1 MSISSTFRIFA
12 LTLFVSS
19 CFATSADQI
28 TYAEDAVKKSTKD
41 KKEDEFPTID
51 VVTKDYEEIKS
62 EDGKKTFFKLWKND
76 DTGRVLARLP
86 KNYASSSARQFI
98 APTVSGGELFAGL
111 QSDDFYVY
119 WRRYGKRLALMQE
132 NLSIKGSDEESKS
145 SVDRLF
151 TDKVLLDVPI
161 LTMDANSPVIDLTTL
176 LVENARVFFGRDISP
191 QRELVSISEAKAYP
205 KNVEIAYEVP
215 MRSGNLKT
223 IHYSISE
230 IKGSEGFKPR
240 VADQRI
246 GYFLTSYLDYGKY
259 ESDETSIRYINR
271 WHLEKRD
278 DKLKI
283 SPPKKPIVFYIEHT
297 TPVRYRRWV
306 REGILSWNK
315 AFEQIGI
322 SSAIEVR
329 QQDKQTGEHMNIS
342 PEDVRYNFVRWLNN
356 DVSTAIGPSRV
367 NPKTGEILDADIV
380 LTDGWIRSFQD
391 QFSDMMPK
399 IVMEGKSPETLAWYA
414 KHPNWDPRLRLAEPS
429 QRNFLRQQFAHQS
442 AQPYGDH
449 PSRVQKTKLMGDEAS
464 DGLVN
469 RTSQINGGCMAA
481 EGRGFD
487 VALMRMSMAVMRS
500 KRKQKEKA
508 EAEKAKDEDDEDS
521 EEDEDSDDDED
532 SEEDEGDDEDED
544 DDEEDED
551 ESEKDEDEDDEDD
564 EDEDDEDED
573 EESEQILDGMPE
585 SFIGPLLSDLVSHE
599 VGHTL
604 GLRHNFKASS
614 VYDVKDVNSEAM
626 KGKKPLAGSV
636 MDYLPTNFK
645 MNNGEIQGD
654 YAMIGVGPYD
664 MWAIE
669 YGYTLNKK
677 KLPKI
682 LKRVSEPQLAYA
694 TDEDTWGPDPLA
706 RRYDFGKEPLV
717 YAQDQVAM
725 SKMHRE
731 TILDKFVEDGE
742 SWGKARKGYLMSL
755 GLQTRATSMMSN
767 WLGGTFVNR
776 DLKGDP
782 NDRKPIVVVPA
793 EQQRKALEFV
803 LENVFFDEA
812 YGLTPELLAYM
823 TNEPLEDRSGPSWPI
838 HDRVMGIQASM
849 LSSLLD
855 PWTLRQIY
863 DNEFRV
869 PSDEDAFTLN
879 ELFTKVNASIWE
891 EIEEAPKGKFTERKP
906 AISSLRRNLQ
916 TEHIER
922 LFDLAGES
930 ESMIAAMKPIAN
942 LASMTLRDMMVKLE
956 TAKEDESYDA
966 YTQAHLEDSFHRVKK
981 WVDSTYVINN
991 DDSSGG
997 FGGFFFFGK
1006 EGE

>member
-1 MSISSTFRIFA
+1 MSIASTFRILILSA
-12 LTLFVSS
+12 V
-19 CFATSADQI
+19 ATSTLSLGTPHSAAAWDSKDDSSKSS
-28 TYAEDAVKKSTKD
+28 ASKEEDDFPPLDAVTKG
-41 KKEDEFPTID
+41 
-51 VVTKDYEEIKS
+51 YEEIKS
-62 EDGKKTFFKLWKND
+62 EDGKRTFFKLWKND
-76 DTGRVLARLP
+76 DTGRILARLP
-86 KNYASSSARQFI
+86 KDYASQSARQFI
-98 APTVSGGELFAGL
+98 APTVSGGEIFAGL

-132 NLSIKGSDEESKS
+132 NLKIKGSDEESKS
-145 SVDRLF
+145 SVERLF
-151 TDKVLLDVPI
+151 TDRVLLDVPI
-161 LTMDANSPVIDLTTL
+161 LTMDKDSPVIDLNTL
-176 LVENARVFFGRDISP
+176 LVSNANVFFGRSVTP
-191 QRELVSISEAKAYP
+191 QSKLVSISKAKAYP
-205 KNVEIAYEVP
+205 NNIEIAYEVP

-223 IHYSISE
+223 IHYSISK
-230 IKGSEGFKPR
+230 IKGSKGFKPR
-240 VADQRI
+240 AADQRI
-246 GYFLTSYLDYGKY
+246 GYFLTSYFDYGKY
-259 ESDETSIRYINR
+259 ESDETSVQYINR

-278 DKLKI
+278 ESLKL

-306 REGILSWNK
+306 RRGILNWNK

-356 DVSTAIGPSRV
+356 NVSTAIGPSRV

-380 LTDGWIRSFQD
+380 LTDGWIRHFQD
-391 QFSDMMPK
+391 QFNDMMPK

-429 QRNFLRQQFAHQS
+429 QRNFLRQQFAYQAS
-442 AQPYGDH
+442 QPFGDH
-449 PSRVQKTKLMGDEAS
+449 PSRVQKTKLMGDEPS

-487 VALMRMSMAVMRS
+487 VALMRMSMAIMRS
-500 KRKQKEKA
+500 EMQYKKKKN
-508 EAEKAKDEDDEDS
+508 KSSDNKDDD
-521 EEDEDSDDDED
+521 DSDGED
-532 SEEDEGDDEDED
+532 ADED
-544 DDEEDED
+544 DDESDE
-551 ESEKDEDEDDEDD
+551 
-564 EDEDDEDED
+564 DEDED
-573 EESEQILDGMPE
+573 EEQMLDGMPE

-614 VYDVKDVNSEAM
+614 VYDVNAVNSAEM
-626 KGKKPLAGSV
+626 KGKKPIAGSV

-645 MNNGEIQGD
+645 VENGEIQGD

-669 YGYTLNKK
+669 YGYTLDKK

-682 LKRVSEPQLAYA
+682 LKRVSEPELAYA

-706 RRYDFGKEPLV
+706 RRYDFGKNPLD
-717 YAQDQVAM
+717 YAQDQIAM
-725 SKMHRE
+725 ANKHRE

-742 SWGKARKGYLMSL
+742 SWGKARKGYLMTL
-755 GLQTRATSMMSN
+755 GLQTRSAAMMSN

-776 DLKGDP
+776 DKKGDP
-782 NDRKPIVVVPA
+782 GDRKPIVVVPA
-793 EQQRKALEFV
+793 DQQRAALEFI
-803 LENVFFDEA
+803 LKNVFFDAA

-823 TNEPLEDRSGPSWPI
+823 TNEPLKNHSRPSSPSWPI
-838 HDRVMGIQASM
+838 HDRVMGIQASL
-849 LSSLLD
+849 LSNLLE

-869 PSDEDAFTLN
+869 PASEDAFTLN
-879 ELFTKVNASIWE
+879 ELFKKVNATIWKE
-891 EIEEAPKGKFTERKP
+891 VENVPEGNFTERKP

-922 LFDLAGES
+922 LFDLATVS
-930 ESMIAAMKPIAN
+930 ESATAAMKPIAN
-942 LASMTLRDMMVKLE
+942 LASMTLRDLMGKLE
-956 TAKEDESYDA
+956 TAKDNDSYDP
-966 YTQAHLEDSFHRVKK
+966 YTKAHIEDSFHRVKK

-991 DDSSGG
+991 DAGSGG
-997 FGGFFFFGK
+997 MGGFFILGK
-1006 EGE
+1006 EAP

>member
-1 MSISSTFRIFA
+1 MSISSTFRKFA
-12 LTLFVSS
+12 FSLLVLS
-19 CFATSADQI
+19 CFTPSFERS
-28 TYAEDAVKKSTKD
+28 TFAEDAVKKDEKEKD
-41 KKEDEFPTID
+41 DDFPTID
-51 VVTKDYEEIKS
+51 VVTKGYEEIKS
-62 EDGKKTFFKLWKND
+62 VDGKKTFFKLWKND
-76 DTGRVLARLP
+76 DTGRLLARLP
-86 KNYASSSARQFI
+86 KNFASSSARQFI

-151 TDKVLLDVPI
+151 TDTVLLDVPI
-161 LTMDANSPVIDLTTL
+161 LTMDANSPVIDLNTL
-176 LVENARVFFGRDISP
+176 LVDNARVFFGRSISP
-191 QRELVSISEAKAYP
+191 QRNLVSISKAKAYP

-246 GYFLTSYLDYGKY
+246 GYFMTSYLDYGKY
-259 ESDETSIRYINR
+259 ESDETSVRYINR

-278 DKLKI
+278 EKLKI

-306 REGILSWNK
+306 REGILNWNK
-315 AFEQIGI
+315 AFRQIGI
-322 SSAIEVR
+322 SDAIEVR

-380 LTDGWIRSFQD
+380 LTDGWIRYFQD

-429 QRNFLRQQFAHQS
+429 QRNFLRQQFAYQS
-442 AQPYGDH
+442 SKPYGDH
-449 PSRVQKTKLMGDEAS
+449 ASKVQKTKLMGDEPS

-500 KRKQKEKA
+500 KMKEKA
-508 EAEKAKDEDDEDS
+508 EAEKAKAEKAEDGTDAEGDEGSDEDDDSDDDQGDREDENEKDEDDED
-521 EEDEDSDDDED
+521 
-532 SEEDEGDDEDED
+532 
-544 DDEEDED
+544 
-551 ESEKDEDEDDEDD
+551 DDEDD
-564 EDEDDEDED
+564 EDEGDEDED
-573 EESEQILDGMPE
+573 EDDDGEQMLDGMPE

-614 VYDVKDVNSEAM
+614 VYDVKEVNSEAM
-626 KGKKPLAGSV
+626 KGQKPLAGSV

-706 RRYDFGKEPLV
+706 RRYDFGKDPLV
-717 YAQDQVAM
+717 FAEDQVAM
-725 SKMHRE
+725 AKMHRK
-731 TILDKFVEDGE
+731 TILDKFVEEGE

-776 DLKGDP
+776 DKKGDP
-782 NDRKPIVVVPA
+782 DDRKPIVVVPA
-793 EQQRKALEFV
+793 VQQRKALDFV
-803 LENVFFDEA
+803 LENVFLDEA

-823 TNEPLEDRSGPSWPI
+823 TNDPLEDRSGPSWPI
-838 HDRVMGIQASM
+838 HDRVMGIQASL

-869 PSDEDAFTLN
+869 PSNEDAFTLN
-879 ELFTKVNASIWE
+879 ELFTKVNSSIWE
-891 EIEEAPKGKFTERKP
+891 EIEKAPKGKFTERQP

-916 TEHIER
+916 TEQIER

-930 ESMIAAMKPIAN
+930 ESMVAAMKPIAN
-942 LASMTLRDMMVKLE
+942 LASMTLRDMMGKLE
-956 TAKEDESYDA
+956 AAKEDKNYDA
-966 YTQAHLEDSFHRVKK
+966 YTRAHLEDSFHRVKK

-991 DDSSGG
+991 DDSAGG
-997 FGGFFFFGK
+997 GGIFLLFGK
-1006 EGE
+1006 DAE

>member
-1 MSISSTFRIFA
+1 MIFTSSFRLLA
-12 LTLFVSS
+12 LTLLVSL
-19 CFATSADQI
+19 CFATTAPQKIIADDAASE
-28 TYAEDAVKKSTKD
+28 TDGEDKSD
-41 KKEDEFPTID
+41 EDDFPTID

-62 EDGKKTFFKLWKND
+62 ADGKKTFFKLWKND

-98 APTVSGGELFAGL
+98 APTVSGGEIFAGL

-145 SVDRLF
+145 SVERLF
-151 TDKVLLDVPI
+151 TDTVLLDVPI
-161 LTMDANSPVIDLTTL
+161 LTMDANAPVIDLNTL
-176 LVENARVFFGRDISP
+176 LVENARVFFGYSISP
-191 QRELVSISEAKAYP
+191 QRNLVSISKAKAYP
-205 KNVEIAYEVP
+205 KNIEIAYEVP

-230 IKGSEGFKPR
+230 IKGSDGFKPR
-240 VADQRI
+240 AADQRI

-259 ESDETSIRYINR
+259 ESDETSVRYINR

-278 DKLKI
+278 DNLRL

-306 REGILSWNK
+306 RKGILNWNA

-380 LTDGWIRSFQD
+380 LTDGWIRYFQD
-391 QFSDMMPK
+391 QFTDMMPK

-429 QRNFLRQQFAHQS
+429 QRNFLRQQFAYQS
-442 AQPYGDH
+442 TQPYGNH
-449 PSRVQKTKLMGDEAS
+449 ASKVQKTKLMGDEAS

-487 VALMRMSMAVMRS
+487 VALMRMAMAVKRS
-500 KRKQKEKA
+500 QMKEQE
-508 EAEKAKDEDDEDS
+508 EADKSASDETDDEDETDNEDETDEEDDS
-521 EEDEDSDDDED
+521 EEEDDEDSDDD
-532 SEEDEGDDEDED
+532 DEDED
-544 DDEEDED
+544 DG
-551 ESEKDEDEDDEDD
+551 
-564 EDEDDEDED
+564 
-573 EESEQILDGMPE
+573 EQMLDGMPE
-585 SFIGPLLSDLVSHE
+585 SFIGPLLSDLVCHE

-614 VYDVKDVNSEAM
+614 VYDVKEVNSEAM
-626 KGKKPLAGSV
+626 KGKQPLAGSV

-645 MNNGEIQGD
+645 VDSGEVQGD

-664 MWAIE
+664 MWAIQ
-669 YGYTLNKK
+669 YGYTLDKK

-717 YAQDQVAM
+717 YAKDQVAM
-725 SKMHRE
+725 AKMHRK

-776 DLKGDP
+776 DKKGDP
-782 NDRKPIVVVPA
+782 KDRKPIVVVPA
-793 EQQRKALEFV
+793 EQQRSALKFV
-803 LENVFFDEA
+803 LENVFFDDA

-823 TNEPLEDRSGPSWPI
+823 TNEPMEDSSSPSWPI
-838 HDRVMGIQASM
+838 HDRVMGIQASL

-855 PWTLRQIY
+855 PTTLRQIY

-879 ELFTKVNASIWE
+879 ELFSEVNASIWSE
-891 EIEEAPKGKFTERKP
+891 LDNVPEGKFTERKP

-922 LFDLAGES
+922 LFDLAAES

-956 TAKEDESYDA
+956 TAKENERYDA
-966 YTQAHLEDSFHRVKK
+966 YTRAHLEDSFHRVKK
-981 WVDSTYVINN
+981 WVDATYVINN
-991 DDSSGG
+991 EDSSGG
-997 FGGFFFFGK
+997 FGTFFLFGK